1 MLHALLLY
9 RLDVLCFVALAAGG
23 MAAVHV
29 WLRRRGTAGVRP
41 AAWTALVVLVAG
53 AAAVAEH
60 NGRLEA
66 DRLRDTLEGFAP
78 TYAQELERMGHARV
92 SWDTPP
98 DDPEYVAMIDAQSR
112 WLRANRVISDVYTFR
127 LRESADGRG
136 HDEIDGRFLG
146 KVKDPQ
152 RLARRMYRFCP
163 DIVDQGVGTVA
174 ALAKSLKEDKPQ
186 LYFWWD

>member
-1 MLHALLLY
+1 MGKGEA
-9 RLDVLCFVALAAGG
+9 RSN
-23 MAAVHV
+23 
-29 WLRRRGTAGVRP
+29 RENRGRTGVRP

-53 AAAVAEH
+53 AAVVAEH

-98 DDPEYVAMIDAQSR
+98 DDPAYLAMIDAQRR

-127 LRESADGRG
+127 LRERADGRG
-136 HDEIDGRFLG
+136 QDVAFVVASETDYDQDGRIE
-146 KVKDPQ
+146 D
-152 RLARRMYRFCP
+152 AREERTP
-163 DIVDQGVGTVA
+163 VG
-174 ALAKSLKEDKPQ
+174 
-186 LYFWWD
+186 